1 MSSGGNVLPEL
12 YTLFERLRAALRE
25 QAIRHGFMEQQVSI
39 QVRPMTPEQAI
50 GKPDD
55 TDYPIIKGRER
66 ILEASFET
74 ARGHAFSD
82 ELRNGRC
89 TVKQLVERDPQTT
102 RERAEF
108 IAALNAIYRYLGL
121 CDRSVHCR
129 DNEPRDCAP
138 GLGARIDEGVKVL
151 LVGFQP
157 RLLEFLSGR
166 NPLRVVDLDP
176 DNIGAT
182 KLGVAI
188 SGPASS
194 PQGIAWCD
202 VILATGSTIVNGTLP
217 EFLDTGKRVIFYG
230 VTIAAA
236 AKILGLERYCEC
248 GH

>member
-1 MSSGGNVLPEL
+1 VPDID
-12 YTLFERLRAALRE
+12 TLFGRLREALRD
-25 QAIRHGFMEQQVSI
+25 QAIRRGFMEQSVSI
-39 QVRPMTPEQAI
+39 RVRPMTPEQAI
-50 GKPDD
+50 GSPDD
-55 TDYPIIKGRER
+55 DDYPIIKGRER

-82 ELRNGRC
+82 ELRSGTC
-89 TVKQLVERDPQTT
+89 TVKELVERAPQTT

-108 IAALNAIYRYLGL
+108 IAALNAIYRHLGL
-121 CDRSVHCR
+121 CDRSIHCR
-129 DNEPRDCAP
+129 DNEPRECAP

-157 RLLEFLSGR
+157 RILEFLSGR
-166 NPLRVVDLDP
+166 NPLTVVDLDP

-188 SGPASS
+188 SGPSS
-194 PQGIAWCD
+194 GPQGIAWCD

-217 EFLDTGKRVIFYG
+217 EFLDTGKRAIFYG

-236 AKILGLERYCEC
+236 AQILELERYCEC